1 MAAHD
6 LRRAINLLGSQKKPF
21 LFAIDFAVREGWVWE
36 EPLAQQEVLFRVGAY
51 TNAPLTDELPPLPH
65 HPLLV
70 AHPLSEECYQGK
82 FARIQEALSRGD
94 SFLANLTISTPIETP
109 LSLSEIFSRAEA
121 PYKLMVPGRF
131 VSFSPER
138 FIRTQGGCKTIE
150 TNPMKGTIDAAT
162 PNAREHI
169 LQDYKE
175 TAEHYTIV
183 DLMRNDLARV
193 ATNVRVE
200 DFRYI
205 DRVKTLQGELL
216 QVSSRIAADLPPDAL
231 EHLGDILFTLLP
243 AGSISGAPK
252 EATLRAIA
260 EAEGEPRGFYTG
272 VFGYFDGKDLDTGV
286 LIRFI
291 AEHPDGSLH
300 YHSGGG
306 ITINSLCHDEYHEAI
321 AKVYLPFF

>member
-1 MAAHD
+1 
-6 LRRAINLLGSQKKPF
+6 
-21 LFAIDFAVREGWVWE
+21 
-36 EPLAQQEVLFRVGAY
+36 
-51 TNAPLTDELPPLPH
+51 
-65 HPLLV
+65 
-70 AHPLSEECYQGK
+70 
-82 FARIQEALSRGD
+82 
-94 SFLANLTISTPIETP
+94 
-109 LSLSEIFSRAEA
+109 
-121 PYKLMVPGRF
+121 
-131 VSFSPER
+131 
-138 FIRTQGGCKTIE
+138 
-150 TNPMKGTIDAAT
+150 
-162 PNAREHI
+162 
-169 LQDYKE
+169 
-175 TAEHYTIV
+175 
-183 DLMRNDLARV
+183 MRNDLARV

-216 QVSSRIAADLPPDAL
+216 QVSSRIAADLPPNAS

-252 EATLRAIA
+252 EATLQAIA

-291 AEHPDGSLH
+291 AEHPDGSLR

-306 ITINSLCHDEYHEAI
+306 ITINSLCHDEYRESI